1 MLWHL
6 EENTCELRAAPGWS
20 PGVHFAKEAV
30 WPAFSPKGSHHQYV
44 GLQKKKKIEL
54 ASGENEECFIRK

>member
-44 GLQKKKKIEL
+44 GLQKKKK
-54 ASGENEECFIRK
+54 K

>member
-6 EENTCELRAAPGWS
+6 EEDTYELGVPPGWS

-30 WPAFSPKGSHHQYV
+30 WPAFSPKGSQHQYV
-44 GLQKKKKIEL
+44 GLQKKRKKQNL
-54 ASGENEECFIRK
+54 HQVKMRNVL

>member
-6 EENTCELRAAPGWS
+6 EEDTYELGVPPGWS

-30 WPAFSPKGSHHQYV
+30 WPAFSPKGSQHQYV
-44 GLQKKKKIEL
+44 GLQKKEK
-54 ASGENEECFIRK
+54 NRTCIR